1 MKIKVLYIAGTG
13 RNGSTLLG
21 NILGSISGFIH
32 IGELM
37 YFFDR
42 GILENWECGCG
53 APFDKCPF
61 WKKIVMELGISKNLA
76 RKLVC
81 LRETGFHSKHLLL
94 SEKRKKEKI
103 GYMSEYLNWLRKI
116 YFKIQKNTCCEWIID
131 SSKFPSHAYLLSQ
144 IEDIDLY
151 ILHLVRDPR
160 AVAYSWWKRTK
171 KLGPRRENVMPRIHP
186 VKTALVWLEWNYL
199 FQKIWGKSSKYM
211 FIKFENFLQK
221 PSFILNRILHW
232 LNVPTEV
239 LNSIFVNEKEVYI
252 SVQHT
257 VSGNPIRFNKG
268 IIKISQTS
276 SEINFSWKIIVSLIT
291 APLMLRYGYWI

>member
-1 MKIKVLYIAGTG
+1 
-13 RNGSTLLG
+13 
-21 NILGSISGFIH
+21 
-32 IGELM
+32 
-37 YFFDR
+37 
-42 GILENWECGCG
+42 
-53 APFDKCPF
+53 
-61 WKKIVMELGISKNLA
+61 
-76 RKLVC
+76 
-81 LRETGFHSKHLLL
+81 
-94 SEKRKKEKI
+94 
-103 GYMSEYLNWLRKI
+103 
-116 YFKIQKNTCCEWIID
+116 
-131 SSKFPSHAYLLSQ
+131 
-144 IEDIDLY
+144 
-151 ILHLVRDPR
+151 
-160 AVAYSWWKRTK
+160 
-171 KLGPRRENVMPRIHP
+171 MPRIHP

-221 PSFILNRILHW
+221 PSFILNRILHC